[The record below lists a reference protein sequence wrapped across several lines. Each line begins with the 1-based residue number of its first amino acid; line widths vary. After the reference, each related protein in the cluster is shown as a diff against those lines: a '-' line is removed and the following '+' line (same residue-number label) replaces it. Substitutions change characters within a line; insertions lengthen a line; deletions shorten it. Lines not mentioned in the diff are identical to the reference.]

1 MKITQK
7 LVISLVAFALIA
19 AGCGGDDEEA
29 APDTSAADAAALEQ
43 AQADASAAQ
52 AEADAA
58 ATAADAAAAK
68 AAEAEAALEAAMAEA
83 EGAVDP
89 EVVAEL
95 QAQLEAAEAEAAA
108 AKEEAEA
115 AAAAA
120 EEATAQEPVAEE
132 PAAEECTST
141 VSGDL
146 DECEYGPEFAQ
157 EWADLIAAAQSEGEL
172 AAVSGPSVA
181 DDSPWFAA
189 FADYFGIG
197 VDNFGGATGDV
208 TARVAADRE
217 LGDYAFDIANQG
229 GTGTR
234 NFLGNEWIEPA
245 LPMMIHPDFFN
256 MEGWRIDFIPWV
268 DSTQEFCLYYTLEAE
283 SNIAALWYNTSTVT
297 QEEYDNFNSFRDLLD
312 PRWKGRIVIGDV
324 GGGEAGSDRSTLWAV
339 LGEEWWDTLF
349 RQQEPLIVPY
359 GSAREHADILARGD
373 ADFGMFSSGDNAL
386 EEAEEQGLPVTFMPK
401 TLAEGAPL
409 ELIQRACVMKNA
421 PHPNA
426 AKLFMNWIFTY
437 EGGRVYNESN
447 LRPGR
452 AHLRDDAP
460 QGIRADD
467 IWERR
472 HNRAIPV
479 IDDLN
484 PVLMAALDDSEA
496 WLDTIYEELNIV
508 PGG

>member
-1 MKITQK
+1 MKITWR
-7 LVISLVAFALIA
+7 LAIALMAFALIA
-19 AGCGGDDEEA
+19 AGCGDD
-29 APDTSAADAAALEQ
+29 D
-43 AQADASAAQ
+43 
-52 AEADAA
+52 
-58 ATAADAAAAK
+58 
-68 AAEAEAALEAAMAEA
+68 
-83 EGAVDP
+83 
-89 EVVAEL
+89 
-95 QAQLEAAEAEAAA
+95 
-108 AKEEAEA
+108 
-115 AAAAA
+115 AA
-120 EEATAQEPVAEE
+120 EEPATPAPAAEE
-132 PAAEECTST
+132 PAAEEPAAEEPAAEEPAAEEPAAEEPAAEEPAAEEPAAEEPAMEEECTST

-157 EWADLIAAAQSEGEL
+157 EWTDLIAAARAEGEL

-283 SNIAALWYNTSTVT
+283 SNIAALWYNTETVT
-297 QEEYDNFNSFRDLLD
+297 QEEYDNFNSFRNLLD
-312 PRWKGRIVIGDV
+312 PQWKGRIVIGDV

-349 RQQEPLIVPY
+349 REQDPIIVPY

-373 ADFGMFSSGDNAL
+373 ADFGMFSSGDDAL
-386 EEAEEQGLPVTFMPK
+386 EDAEEDGLPVTFMPK

-472 HNRAIPV
+472 HNRGIPV

-496 WLDTIYEELNIV
+496 WLDAIYEELNIV

>member
-19 AGCGGDDEEA
+19 AGCGGDDDEE
-29 APDTSAADAAALEQ
+29 P
-43 AQADASAAQ
+43 
-52 AEADAA
+52 
-58 ATAADAAAAK
+58 
-68 AAEAEAALEAAMAEA
+68 AAEQ
-83 EGAVDP
+83 P
-89 EVVAEL
+89 
-95 QAQLEAAEAEAAA
+95 
-108 AKEEAEA
+108 
-115 AAAAA
+115 AAA
-120 EEATAQEPVAEE
+120 EPAAEE
-132 PAAEECTST
+132 PAAEEPAAEEPAAEEPAAEEPAAEEPAAEEPAMEDECTST

-157 EWADLIAAAQSEGEL
+157 EWTDLIAAAQAEGEL

-245 LPMMIHPDFFN
+245 LPMMIHPDFFG

-283 SNIAALWYNTSTVT
+283 SNIAALWYNTETVT
-297 QEEYDNFNSFRDLLD
+297 QEEYDNFNSFRNLLD
-312 PRWKGRIVIGDV
+312 PQWKGRIVIGDV

-339 LGEEWWDTLF
+339 LGEDWWDTLF
-349 RQQEPLIVPY
+349 RQQDPIIVPY

-373 ADFGMFSSGDNAL
+373 ADFGMFSSGDDAL
-386 EEAEEQGLPVTFMPK
+386 EDAEEDGLPVTFMPK
-401 TLAEGAPL
+401 TLEEGAPL

-472 HNRAIPV
+472 HNRGIPV

-496 WLDTIYEELNIV
+496 WLDDIYEELNIA
-508 PGG
+508 PGS